1 MIKPQRVN
9 ENSPYVLGFLA
20 KAILFPFGL
29 FYRLWLYSIRFK
41 FASSSEESKV
51 EELTEPGI
59 IVLWH
64 NRLFL
69 AGEWQRRYRKNKK
82 CYGLISRSKDGAWL
96 ETFYAWSG
104 IHAVRGSSNRGGA
117 KSIRSL
123 VRKLQQGSDIGI
135 TPDGSKGPRYE
146 AKPGCVMVAR
156 IAKSP
161 MILVSF
167 EYGWHIKLNSWDKFV
182 IPAPFSKILVRTKIL
197 HIKDMIK
204 DSSVEDLNELLNK
217 DLMDIT
223 ID

>member
-1 MIKPQRVN
+1 MIKPQRAN
-9 ENSPYVLGFLA
+9 ENSPYVLGFFA

-29 FYRLWLYSIRFK
+29 FYRIWLYSIRFK
-41 FASSSEESKV
+41 FVCRSEELKIK
-51 EELTEPGI
+51 ELIQPGI

-96 ETFYAWSG
+96 ETFYSWSG

-117 KSIRSL
+117 KAIRSL
-123 VRKLQQGSDIGI
+123 VKKLQQGDDIGI
-135 TPDGSKGPRYE
+135 TPDGSNGPRYE
-146 AKPGCVMVAR
+146 AKPGGLMVAR
-156 IAKSP
+156 LAKSP

-167 EYGWHIKLNSWDKFV
+167 EYGWHIKLNSWDRFV
-182 IPAPFSKILVRTKIL
+182 IPAPFSRVLVKTKIL
-197 HIKDMIK
+197 YIEDMMKDT
-204 DSSVEDLNELLNK
+204 SVEDLPELLTK
-217 DLMDIT
+217 DLIGLT

>member
-69 AGEWQRRYRKNKK
+69 AGEWQRRYRKNKT
-82 CYGLISRSKDGAWL
+82 CYGLIS
-96 ETFYAWSG
+96 
-104 IHAVRGSSNRGGA
+104 
-117 KSIRSL
+117 
-123 VRKLQQGSDIGI
+123 
-135 TPDGSKGPRYE
+135 
-146 AKPGCVMVAR
+146 
-156 IAKSP
+156 
-161 MILVSF
+161 
-167 EYGWHIKLNSWDKFV
+167 
-182 IPAPFSKILVRTKIL
+182 
-197 HIKDMIK
+197 
-204 DSSVEDLNELLNK
+204 
-217 DLMDIT
+217 
-223 ID
+223 